1 MKLEEL
7 ILMINDKPVTE
18 DDMKAFYERVR
29 KQEAVFMQQAEDM
42 KADAEFM
49 SRFITI

>member
-1 MKLEEL
+1 MTVEQL

-18 DDMKAFYERVR
+18 EDVKAFYERVR
-29 KQEAVFMQQAEDM
+29 EQEALFTQQAEDM